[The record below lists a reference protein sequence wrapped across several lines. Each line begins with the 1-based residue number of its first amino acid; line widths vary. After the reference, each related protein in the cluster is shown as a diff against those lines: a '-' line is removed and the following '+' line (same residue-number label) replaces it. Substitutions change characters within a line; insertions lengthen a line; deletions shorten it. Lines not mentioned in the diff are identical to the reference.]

1 MNKVLYHFSNCSKSR
16 CTLLAYTLMMPTII
30 IMTSLVMYPIAATF
44 IFSLRKMK
52 LSSPQDNT
60 FVGLDNYMA
69 ILTSPSFWFSLQNTL
84 FIMILVVI
92 LCTIFG
98 MILALM
104 LNFDVKINNIFI
116 AIAILPWALP
126 PVVNAILWRWIFHS
140 GYGLLNKV
148 LINMNIISEPV
159 NWLSNRYYLLIIL
172 AIVVAWRN
180 IPFATIVLLSA
191 IKTIPKSIYEAASLD
206 GAGESGS
213 FFYIT
218 LPILIPTLGVVLT
231 FTSINAINVF
241 DEVISLSGYSNIGK
255 TILVENYMITF
266 SFLDFGMGTAL
277 SYIIMLMSSLVALI
291 YIKSL
296 SKKVNYY

>member
-1 MNKVLYHFSNCSKSR
+1 
-16 CTLLAYTLMMPTII
+16 MMPTII
-30 IMTSLVMYPIAATF
+30 IMTSLVIYPILTTF
-44 IFSLRKMK
+44 VFSLKKMK
-52 LSSPQDNT
+52 LSSPQDDT
-60 FVGLDNYMA
+60 FVGLDNYIA
-69 ILTSPSFWFSLQNTL
+69 ILTSSSFWFSLQNTL
-84 FIMILVVI
+84 VIMVLVI
-92 LCTIFG
+92 IFCAIFG
-98 MILALM
+98 MVLALM
-104 LNFDVKINNIFI
+104 LNFDIKINNLLI

-140 GYGLLNKV
+140 GYGLLNKA
-148 LINMNIISEPV
+148 LINMHIISAPV
-159 NWLSNRYYLLIIL
+159 NWLSNRYYLISIL

-206 GAGESGS
+206 GAGGVKS
-213 FFYIT
+213 FFNIT

-255 TILVENYMITF
+255 TLLVENYMITF
-266 SFLDFGMGTAL
+266 SFLDFGMGTSLA
-277 SYIIMLMSSLVALI
+277 YIIMLMSALVALV

-296 SKKVNYY
+296 SKKVHYY